1 MSPLA
6 RATICKNMNESRPI
20 TKLIYRKEAVL
31 YGKQFVENYDVNDV
45 LAKTTDETM
54 TNLRRKKPTA
64 KQGVQPRAP
73 FEGS

>member
-20 TKLIYRKEAVL
+20 SKLIYRKEAVL

-45 LAKTTDETM
+45 LAKTTDET
-54 TNLRRKKPTA
+54 NLRRKKPTA